1 MASGSSLKI
10 LIQVYLSKDDS
21 ATDAKTNIMTR
32 ETDIEEEIFFV
43 ESMVAEGG
51 NKGGQTLTS
60 REEA

>member
-10 LIQVYLSKDDS
+10 LIQAYLSKDDS
-21 ATDAKTNIMTR
+21 ATDAKTNNMTR
-32 ETDIEEEIFFV
+32 ETDNEEEILFV
-43 ESMVAEGG
+43 ESVNAEGG